1 MDIGKRVIVH
11 RLLKVDGVE
20 NLYGVAMLQKGVAAL
35 NHDAAF
41 RDCSVKIEERKV
53 TTNLQ
58 LKIRCFHIITHQ
70 SLHLVLQSVT
80 ARFAEMNA
88 DDIGGVAHPHIEC
101 SCRSCL
107 ECLCSACVLVHAIPP

>member
-1 MDIGKRVIVH
+1 MVG
-11 RLLKVDGVE
+11 LLEVDGIE
-20 NLYGVAMLQKGVAAL
+20 YLHLVAITEHELSALHGDAAL
-35 NHDAAF
+35 

>member
-1 MDIGKRVIVH
+1 MDIRQRVVVHTLGKVNRVH
-11 RLLKVDGVE
+11 HLDA
-20 NLYGVAMLQKGVAAL
+20 VAVPFQQPATLDDQAAL
-35 NHDAAF
+35 

>member
-1 MDIGKRVIVH
+1 MDIGKRIVVH
-11 RLLKVDGVE
+11 RLFEVDGVE
-20 NLYGVAMLQKGVAAL
+20 NLDVVVMLQQGISAL
-35 NHDAAF
+35 NDDTAL
-41 RDCSVKIEERKV
+41 RDCSVKTEERKV

-58 LKIRCFHIITHQ
+58 LKIRRFHIITHQ

-107 ECLCSACVLVHAIPP
+107 GCLCGACVLVHAIPP

>member
-1 MDIGKRVIVH
+1 MDIGKGVVVVTFLEI
-11 RLLKVDGVE
+11 DGVQDFDAV
-20 NLYGVAMLQKGVAAL
+20 LIAPQRISAL
-35 NHDAAF
+35 RHNTAL
-41 RDCSVKIEERKV
+41 RDCSVKTEERKV

-58 LKIRCFHIITHQ
+58 LKIRRFHIITHQ

-107 ECLCSACVLVHAIPP
+107 GCLYGACVLVHAIPP

>member
-1 MDIGKRVIVH
+1 MDISEGVIVH
-11 RLLKVDGVE
+11 RLLEVDGIQD
-20 NLYGVAMLQKGVAAL
+20 LQSVSKVQQHLTAFGYDTAL
-35 NHDAAF
+35 
-41 RDCSVKIEERKV
+41 RVCSVKTEERKV

-58 LKIRCFHIITHQ
+58 LKIRRFHIITHQ

-107 ECLCSACVLVHAIPP
+107 GCLYGACVLVHAIPP